1 MRQELPNEQNDKQG
15 RENQNEGKRLKLS
28 GKNVVIPIQQNAP
41 VQLPDVLEQAIDS
54 YYDSH
59 PELQSEIES
68 AMSQLRAG
76 QTSFRTTND
85 ELLMLTRADVKTV
98 LEAMEALTMQRATVH
113 QDERTDNLLLNT
125 AYAILKDKQKKKY
138 GPPGEKPDVNQSFE
152 MTATISF
159 KINPTEHFDPDH
171 RVGSGLQTFALEC
184 VEAMVN
190 HMSDFPIKYHIEVE
204 HGGSVMQKDLEG
216 S

>member
-1 MRQELPNEQNDKQG
+1 MRQELPNEQNDKQA
-15 RENQNEGKRLKLS
+15 RENQNEGKRPKLS
-28 GKNVVIPIQQNAP
+28 GKNIVIPIQQNAP

-68 AMSQLRAG
+68 AMAQLKSGSQ
-76 QTSFRTTND
+76 TTND

-98 LEAMEALTMQRATVH
+98 LEAIDALVDQRGTLE
-113 QDERTDNLLLNT
+113 QEEGTDNLLIDT
-125 AYAILKDKQKKKY
+125 ARSIMEGKRKQKY
-138 GPPGEKPDVNQSFE
+138 GPPGEKPDVNQSLE

-171 RVGSGLQTFALEC
+171 RVGWGLQTFALEC